1 MLDSADFPQLW
12 MEKHDSLSW
21 PSCIFHAWTTTERLR
36 CSLPFVRLGFA
47 ATKHVDQNKDSDTEI
62 ISAI

>member
-12 MEKHDSLSW
+12 MEKRDSLSW
-21 PSCIFHAWTTTERLR
+21 PSGIFHAERLR

>member
-12 MEKHDSLSW
+12 MEKRDSLSW
-21 PSCIFHAWTTTERLR
+21 PSGIFHAWTTTERLR
-36 CSLPFVRLGFA
+36 CSLPLVRLGFA
-47 ATKHVDQNKDSDTEI
+47 TTKHVDQNKDSGTEI